1 MKFANVSKGLLLGL
15 TLLLATSV
23 FAANTHNN
31 KGSLQL
37 QNSVT
42 ISGKTVPAG
51 DYSVKWEGTG
61 SNVQLNILRGSKVIA
76 STSAR
81 LVDLDQSAG
90 SDSTVLKNNGDGSK
104 SLAEIRFGGRKYAI
118 AIADESSSAEMNGS
132 SR

>member
-1 MKFANVSKGLLLGL
+1 MKFANISKGLLAGL
-15 TLLLATSV
+15 ILLLATSV

-42 ISGKTVPAG
+42 VSGKTVPAG

-61 SNVQLNILRGSKVIA
+61 SNVQLNILQGSKVVA

-81 LVDLDQSAG
+81 LVDLDQSSV
-90 SDSTVLKNNGDGSK
+90 SDSTVLKSNGDGTK
-104 SLAEIRFGGRKYAI
+104 SLAEIRFGGKKYAI
-118 AIADESSSAEMNGS
+118 ALDESASADMGS

>member
-1 MKFANVSKGLLLGL
+1 MKFANISKGLLAGL

-42 ISGKTVPAG
+42 VSGKTVPAG

-61 SNVQLNILRGSKVIA
+61 SNVQLNILQGSKVVA

-81 LVDLDQSAG
+81 IVDLDQSSS
-90 SDSTVLKNNGDGSK
+90 SDSTVLKSNGDGSK
-104 SLAEIRFGGRKYAI
+104 SLAEIRFGGKKYAI
-118 AIADESSSAEMNGS
+118 ALDESASAEMGS

>member
-42 ISGKTVPAG
+42 VSGKTLPAG

-61 SNVQLNILRGSKVIA
+61 SNVQVNILQGRKVVA

-81 LVDLDQSAG
+81 LIDLDQSAG
-90 SDSTVLKNNGDGSK
+90 SDSAVLKSNGDGSK
-104 SLAEIRFGGRKYAI
+104 ALAEIRFGGKKYAI
-118 AIADESSSAEMNGS
+118 AIGDESASAEMGS

>member
-1 MKFANVSKGLLLGL
+1 MKFANISKGLLAGL

-42 ISGKTVPAG
+42 VSGKTVPAG

-61 SNVQLNILRGSKVIA
+61 SNVQLNILQGSKVVA

-81 LVDLDQSAG
+81 LVDLDQSSV
-90 SDSTVLKNNGDGSK
+90 SDSTVLKSNGDGTK
-104 SLAEIRFGGRKYAI
+104 SLAEIRFGGKKYAI
-118 AIADESSSAEMNGS
+118 ALDESASADMGS

>member
-1 MKFANVSKGLLLGL
+1 LLAGL

-42 ISGKTVPAG
+42 VSGKTVPAG

-61 SNVQLNILRGSKVIA
+61 SNVQLNILQGSKVVA

-81 LVDLDQSAG
+81 LVDLDQSSV
-90 SDSTVLKNNGDGSK
+90 SDSTVLKSNGDGSK
-104 SLAEIRFGGRKYAI
+104 SLAEIRFGGKKFAI
-118 AIADESSSAEMNGS
+118 ALDESASAEMGS

>member
-1 MKFANVSKGLLLGL
+1 MKFANISKGLLAGL

-42 ISGKTVPAG
+42 VSGKTVPAG

-61 SNVQLNILRGSKVIA
+61 SNVQLNILQGSKVVA

-81 LVDLDQSAG
+81 LVDLDQSSV
-90 SDSTVLKNNGDGSK
+90 SDSTVLKSNGDGSK
-104 SLAEIRFGGRKYAI
+104 SLAEIRFGGKKFAI
-118 AIADESSSAEMNGS
+118 ALDESASAEMGS

>member
-1 MKFANVSKGLLLGL
+1 MKFANISKGLLAGL

-42 ISGKTVPAG
+42 VSGKTVPAG

-61 SNVQLNILRGSKVIA
+61 SNVQLNILQGSKVVA

-81 LVDLDQSAG
+81 LVDLDQSSV
-90 SDSTVLKNNGDGSK
+90 SDSTVLKSNGDGSK
-104 SLAEIRFGGRKYAI
+104 SLAEIRFGGKKYAI
-118 AIADESSSAEMNGS
+118 ALDESASADMGS

>member
-1 MKFANVSKGLLLGL
+1 MKFANISKGLLAGL
-15 TLLLATSV
+15 ILLLATSV

-42 ISGKTVPAG
+42 VSGKTVPAG

-61 SNVQLNILRGSKVIA
+61 SNVQLNILQGSKVVA

-81 LVDLDQSAG
+81 LVDLDQSSV
-90 SDSTVLKNNGDGSK
+90 SDSTVLKSNGDGSK
-104 SLAEIRFGGRKYAI
+104 SLAEIRFGGKKYAI
-118 AIADESSSAEMNGS
+118 ALDESASADMGS

>member
-1 MKFANVSKGLLLGL
+1 MKFANISKGLLAGL

-31 KGSLQL
+31 KGSLEL
-37 QNSVT
+37 QNPVT
-42 ISGKTVPAG
+42 VSGKTIPAG

-61 SNVQLNILRGSKVIA
+61 SNVQLNILQGSKVVA

-81 LVDLDQSAG
+81 LVDLDQSSG
-90 SDSTVLKNNGDGSK
+90 SNSTVLRNNGDGTK
-104 SLAEIRFGGRKYAI
+104 SLAEIRFGGKKYAI
-118 AIADESSSAEMNGS
+118 ALDESASADMGGS

>member
-1 MKFANVSKGLLLGL
+1 MKFANISKGLLLGL
-15 TLLLATSV
+15 SLLLATSV

-37 QNSVT
+37 LDSVT
-42 ISGKTVPAG
+42 VSGKTVPAG

-61 SNVQLNILRGSKVIA
+61 DNVQLDILQGRKVVA
-76 STSAR
+76 TASAR
-81 LVDLDQSAG
+81 IVALDQSSG

-104 SLAEIRFGGRKYAI
+104 ALSEIRFGGKKYAI
-118 AIADESSSAEMNGS
+118 AIGDEAASAGMSGS

>member
-1 MKFANVSKGLLLGL
+1 MKFANISKGLLAGL
-15 TLLLATSV
+15 ILLLATSV

-42 ISGKTVPAG
+42 VSGKTVPAG

-61 SNVQLNILRGSKVIA
+61 SNVQLNILQGSKVVA

-81 LVDLDQSAG
+81 LVDLDQSSV
-90 SDSTVLKNNGDGSK
+90 SDSTVLKSNGDGSK
-104 SLAEIRFGGRKYAI
+104 SLAEIRFGGKKFAI
-118 AIADESSSAEMNGS
+118 ALDESASAEMGS

>member
-15 TLLLATSV
+15 ALLLATSM
-23 FAANTHNN
+23 FAVNTHNN

-42 ISGKTVPAG
+42 VSGTTLPAG

-61 SNVQLNILRGSKVIA
+61 SNVQVNILRGTKVVA

-81 LVDLDQSAG
+81 VVDLEQSSA
-90 SDSTVLKNNGDGSK
+90 SNSTVLKSNGDGSK
-104 SLAEIRFGGRKYAI
+104 SLSEIRFDGKKYAL
-118 AIADESSSAEMNGS
+118 ALGEESAEMTGS
-132 SR
+132 SK

>member
-1 MKFANVSKGLLLGL
+1 MKFANISKGLLAGL

-42 ISGKTVPAG
+42 VSGKTVPAG

-61 SNVQLNILRGSKVIA
+61 SNVQLNILQGSKVVA

-81 LVDLDQSAG
+81 LVDLNQSSV
-90 SDSTVLKNNGDGSK
+90 SDSTVLKSNGDGSK
-104 SLAEIRFGGRKYAI
+104 SLAEIRFGGKKFAI
-118 AIADESSSAEMNGS
+118 ALDESASAEMGS